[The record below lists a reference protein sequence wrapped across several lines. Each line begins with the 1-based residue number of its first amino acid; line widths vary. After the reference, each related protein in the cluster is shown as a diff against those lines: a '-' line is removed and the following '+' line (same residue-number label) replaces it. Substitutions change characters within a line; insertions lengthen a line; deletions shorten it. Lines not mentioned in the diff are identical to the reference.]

1 MQTQKA
7 LFMGRITAGAT
18 HEIKNVLAII
28 KESAGLIEDLISL
41 GEKNGRIPVEKL
53 TKTLTKITD
62 QVNRGVELST
72 RLNEFAHT
80 PDQDAAPV
88 DLNTAVERVVSLSQ
102 RFARLKRV
110 RLEAHRKD
118 GEQSVFTDPLA
129 FLMLMFSGI
138 ELLMNHVGENGLI
151 SVEPSPAQ
159 GDIAAISSLPAGT
172 TMAMDDAKTL
182 METEGFQRV
191 EELARNLNMPV
202 RLEGPPLR
210 LVIAEPIGSPV

>member
-1 MQTQKA
+1 MQAQKA

-41 GEKNGRIPVEKL
+41 GEKNGRIPTEKL
-53 TKTLTKITD
+53 LKTLTKITD

-88 DLNTAVERVVSLSQ
+88 ELNTAVERVVSLSQ

-118 GEQSVFTDPLA
+118 VEHSVFTDPLT

-138 ELLMNHVGENGLI
+138 ELLMNHVGENGLV
-151 SVEPSPAQ
+151 SVEPFPAQ
-159 GDIAAISSLPAGT
+159 GDIAAISALPAET
-172 TMAMDDAKTL
+172 TRPMDDANAV

-191 EELARNLNMPV
+191 RELGRTLNMSI

-210 LVIAEPIGSPV
+210 LVIAEPVGS

>member
-1 MQTQKA
+1 MQAQKA
-7 LFMGRITAGAT
+7 LFMGRITAGTT

-41 GEKNGRIPVEKL
+41 GEKNGRIPTEKL
-53 TKTLTKITD
+53 LKTLTKITD

-110 RLEAHRKD
+110 RLEAHRKNA
-118 GEQSVFTDPLA
+118 EHSVFTDPLT

-138 ELLMNHVGENGLI
+138 ELLMNHVGENGLV
-151 SVEPSPAQ
+151 SVEPFPAP
-159 GDIAAISSLPAGT
+159 GDIAAISALPAET
-172 TMAMDDAKTL
+172 TRPMDDANAV

-191 EELARNLNMPV
+191 RELGRTLNMSI

-210 LVIAEPIGSPV
+210 LVIAEPVGS